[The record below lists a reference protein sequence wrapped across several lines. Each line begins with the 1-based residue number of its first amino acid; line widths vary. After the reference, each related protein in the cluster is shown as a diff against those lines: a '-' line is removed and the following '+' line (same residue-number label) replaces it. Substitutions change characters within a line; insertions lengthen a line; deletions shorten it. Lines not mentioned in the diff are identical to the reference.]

1 MIQKKLLA
9 IQKENLCVKKD
20 AKNPFFK
27 SEYTSLDEILNTF
40 SPILTEKGIVCFHR
54 SSTEKSCIIT
64 TLYDIDSDT
73 SISSEF
79 PIFESNDPQKIGS
92 TITYWKRYNLGQL
105 LNITTEKDDD
115 WNKASEKEKFT
126 NVEFE
131 KLKKHKNSYKNWKEA
146 ISKISK
152 KYLLSVDMQKSILN
166 LYMTN
171 E

>member
-9 IQKENLCVKKD
+9 IQKENLYVKKD

-40 SPILTEKGIVCFHR
+40 SPILTEKGIVCFHS

-79 PIFESNDPQKIGS
+79 PILQSNDPQKIGS
-92 TITYWKRYNLGQL
+92 TITY
-105 LNITTEKDDD
+105 
-115 WNKASEKEKFT
+115 
-126 NVEFE
+126 
-131 KLKKHKNSYKNWKEA
+131 
-146 ISKISK
+146 
-152 KYLLSVDMQKSILN
+152 
-166 LYMTN
+166 
-171 E
+171 